1 VILTVPGL
9 IPNTSPEPF
18 TVALTK
24 LLLLQVPP
32 PGVLA
37 NVVVAAI
44 HTVRVPVMGVNTGS
58 ALTVIPAV
66 ATQPKLLV

>member
-1 VILTVPGL
+1 MILTVPGL
-9 IPNTSPEPF
+9 IPDTTPELF
-18 TVALTK
+18 TVALVV

-44 HTVRVPVMGVNTGS
+44 HTVGVPVMEVTTGS

-66 ATQPKLLV
+66 ATHP

>member
-9 IPNTSPEPF
+9 TPVTTPELF
-18 TVALTK
+18 TVALIV

-32 PGVLA
+32 PGVLD
-37 NVVVAAI
+37 NVVVDDL
-44 HTVRVPVMGVNTGS
+44 HTDSVPVIGVTNGS

-66 ATQPKLLV
+66 VTQP